1 MIATRL
7 MQTAEPETAL
17 EQSWSLAEL
26 HERLGF
32 SLEELARRFGH
43 SVSWVSRRLALV
55 QELPDSIQ
63 QQVRRGEMGAHGA
76 AKYLVPLARANR
88 QACLELVQAI
98 GSTRLSSRD
107 LGILYTAY
115 QTGHWVTRQ
124 RLLAAPLLFL
134 KTHKETQA
142 APALPP
148 GPGDSLLSDL
158 ESLSATAR
166 RRTGDCGRASCALFR
181 KKIARTWP
189 ACSTKASASSH
200 AWPNIS
206 TRRWEMLDQSTRAA
220 ILKLHE
226 QGHSIRATARALK
239 CSRGA
244 VREVLRS
251 ATEIVPT
258 LVREEKATPY
268 RDQILDL
275 YGRCN
280 GNLVR
285 VHEELVAA
293 GAQLSYPALTAFCR
307 RQRIGQ
313 QPPRPVGEYHFGP
326 GQEMQHDT
334 SPHRAEIGSQRRS
347 VQTASLVCCYSRLL
361 FFQFS
366 PTFTRFD
373 CKVFLTDALQY
384 LQGACA
390 TCLIHNTHVVVLK
403 GSGREM
409 VPVPEMAAFA
419 ERYGFR
425 FQAHEKGDANRSAR
439 VERAFRYIETNF
451 LAGRTFPDCT
461 EANRQARTWCD
472 KVNARFRDDLKASP
486 RELFAVEQAHLK
498 PLPVWVPP
506 VYLLHQRLVDVEGYV
521 SVESNR
527 YSVPDDLIGRQV
539 EVRQTKEHLEIYR
552 GPRRVATHP
561 RVL

>member
-1 MIATRL
+1 
-7 MQTAEPETAL
+7 
-17 EQSWSLAEL
+17 
-26 HERLGF
+26 
-32 SLEELARRFGH
+32 
-43 SVSWVSRRLALV
+43 
-55 QELPDSIQ
+55 
-63 QQVRRGEMGAHGA
+63 
-76 AKYLVPLARANR
+76 
-88 QACLELVQAI
+88 
-98 GSTRLSSRD
+98 
-107 LGILYTAY
+107 
-115 QTGHWVTRQ
+115 
-124 RLLAAPLLFL
+124 
-134 KTHKETQA
+134 
-142 APALPP
+142 
-148 GPGDSLLSDL
+148 
-158 ESLSATAR
+158 
-166 RRTGDCGRASCALFR
+166 
-181 KKIARTWP
+181 
-189 ACSTKASASSH
+189 
-200 AWPNIS
+200 
-206 TRRWEMLDQSTRAA
+206 MLDQSTRAA
-220 ILKLHE
+220 ILKLHQ
-226 QGHSIRATARALK
+226 QGHSIRATARALR

-251 ATEIVPT
+251 DSEIVPT

-268 RDQILDL
+268 RDQILEL
-275 YGRCN
+275 YARCK

-285 VHEELVAA
+285 VHEELMAT
-293 GAQLSYPALTAFCR
+293 GAQFSYQALTAFCR
-307 RQRIGQ
+307 RQGIGHE
-313 QPPRPVGEYHFGP
+313 PPRPVGEYHFAP

-334 SPHRAEIGSQRRS
+334 SPHRIELGGQLRS

-373 CKVFLTDALQY
+373 CKLFFTDALQY

-390 TCLIHNTHVVVLK
+390 TCLIDNTHVVVLK

-451 LAGRTFPDCT
+451 LAGRSFRDWA
-461 EANRQARTWCD
+461 EANRQAREWCD

-486 RELFAVEQAHLK
+486 RELFAVEQPHLK
-498 PLPVWVPP
+498 PLPLWVPP

-539 EVRQTKEHLEIYR
+539 EVRQTKQHLEIYR
-552 GPRRVATHP
+552 GPRLVATHARLIEP
-561 RVL
+561 TGRKYRLPEHRRVRGQGPQPSASAPEEKILLERLPEIGEYLQALKKRHAGRATVPVRHLLRLVNDYPPVPLLEALQAALHYGLFDLERVETMILRQLARDYFQIKPGRDGDEDE